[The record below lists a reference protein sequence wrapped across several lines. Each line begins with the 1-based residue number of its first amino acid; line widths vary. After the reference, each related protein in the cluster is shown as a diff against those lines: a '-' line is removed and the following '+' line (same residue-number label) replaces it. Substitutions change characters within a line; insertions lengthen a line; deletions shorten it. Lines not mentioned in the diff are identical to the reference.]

1 MINIDLIERYKLSF
15 ILLLYFITF
24 YFIFSAQPTFLFNQ
38 NGTFR
43 DFGAGYNKK
52 TIIPAWFFTILI
64 AISIFL
70 FVNFFIIS
78 LKLYNRNLC
87 NI

>member
-1 MINIDLIERYKLSF
+1 MINIIFFEKYKLS
-15 ILLLYFITF
+15 IVLILYFIIF
-24 YFIFSAQPTFLFNQ
+24 YFIFSAQPSFLFNT

-43 DFGAGYNKK
+43 DFGAGYTKK

-64 AISIFL
+64 AISIYL

-78 LKLYNRNLC
+78 LKLYNKNLTY
-87 NI
+87 